1 MKLRVKV
8 LASAKTK
15 NEAVAG
21 HVKGSLEK
29 LYGKDRCPVTADAPP
44 DPVFYPPPTE
54 GYKEVNLTVEIPEKS
69 APGVRMPDVSALG
82 RAIYAGASPERVIEI
97 KKAV

>member
-15 NEAVAG
+15 DEAVAG

-29 LYGKDRCPVTADAPP
+29 VYGKDRCPAKADAQP

-54 GYKEVNLTVEIPEKS
+54 GYKEVNLTVEIPDRS
-69 APGVRMPDVSALG
+69 APGVKLPDVNALG
-82 RAIYAGASPERVIEI
+82 RAIHAGASPERVIEI
-97 KKAV
+97 KRA